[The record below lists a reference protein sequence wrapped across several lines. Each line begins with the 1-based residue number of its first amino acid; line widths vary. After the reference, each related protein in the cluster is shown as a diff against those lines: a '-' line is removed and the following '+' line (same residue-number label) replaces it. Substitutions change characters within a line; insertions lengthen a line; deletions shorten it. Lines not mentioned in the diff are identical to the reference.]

1 MKLLEKKQQKYKIY
15 NLVIKHKLIW
25 SFVCLALI
33 SCGNSTYDSQ
43 EYIST
48 NLTEEKIN
56 LSNEVFKKL
65 KKEHYI
71 KNFVKD
77 DFNIRYI
84 NALIDRLDG
93 NKLYFIES
101 EITNFKEESNQYLGN
116 SFDIDLAYLII
127 NLYFERLVAFSEY
140 QIKLI
145 EKNSFDFTKDEFID
159 IYYED
164 NQWAESEA
172 LLKEIW
178 RNETKNDL
186 LVALMSETLSDD
198 ANKVLLKRYKNRIKR
213 IQQQKEE
220 DIFSIAI
227 NTLTNQFDPH
237 SSYLSPR
244 SAEDFDMNMSLK
256 LEGIGALLGA
266 DDDYTKIV
274 SLVPGGPAE
283 KSGEILPED
292 KITRIRQINTE
303 NNEYIDVVGWRIDE
317 VVDLIRGESGTQVEI
332 EFISSDSA
340 DNSRKLV
347 TLTREEI
354 KLEDRAAKSK
364 IIETEDGNKIGI
376 IDLPS
381 FYIDF
386 NAYQNRDSNY
396 RSSSNDVEDI
406 LINFNKEDVDAVILD
421 LRNNGG
427 GALIEANKI
436 VGLFVSS
443 GPTVQVKHKAGYIQP
458 YGSSKAKQTWQKPMG
473 VLVNRYSASAS
484 EIVAGAIQDYKRGI
498 VLGQRTFG
506 KGTVQSLE
514 SISKGQVKITESK
527 YYRVDG
533 SSTQNKGVLPDIELL
548 STWDIE
554 SVGESSYP
562 TALEWDTV
570 RPYRHKKFN
579 FDSNQIIEIKNLYS
593 QRLNSSPNL
602 KYLGEVRDRYYLN
615 KDKKLLS
622 LNLDTRKLEKDARKN
637 WLLQIENK
645 RRESLG
651 LEIFGT
657 YEDLE
662 ESNKKNEN
670 TNNDIDYER
679 DYLLIESTN
688 IINDYLNLNK
698 LLISKVNKL

>member
-1 MKLLEKKQQKYKIY
+1 
-15 NLVIKHKLIW
+15 VIKNKLIW
-25 SFVCLALI
+25 SFICLALI
-33 SCGNSTYDSQ
+33 GCGNENYEPQ
-43 EYIST
+43 KYIST
-48 NLTEEKIN
+48 NLTEEKVN
-56 LSNEVFKKL
+56 LSKEVFSKL

-71 KNFVKD
+71 KNFVKE
-77 DFNIRYI
+77 DFNNKYVD
-84 NALIDRLDG
+84 ALINRLDE
-93 NKLYFIES
+93 NKLYFVSS
-101 EITNFKEESNQYLGN
+101 EIKKFQEESNQY
-116 SFDIDLAYLII
+116 SEKYFDIDLAYLII
-127 NLYFERLVAFSEY
+127 NLYFERLLIFSEY

-145 EKNSFDFTKDEFID
+145 EEDSFDFTKEEYID

-164 NQWAESEA
+164 NQWPESEYNQ
-172 LLKEIW
+172 KKIW

-198 ANKVLLKRYKNRIKR
+198 PKKVLLKRYKNKIRR
-213 IQQQKEE
+213 IQQQKED

-237 SSYLSPR
+237 SAYLSPR

-292 KITRIRQINTE
+292 KITRIRQIDSE
-303 NNEYIDVVGWRIDE
+303 EKEYVDVVGWRIDE
-317 VVDLIRGESGTQVEI
+317 VVDLIRGKSGTQVEI

-340 DNSRKLV
+340 DNTRKLV

-364 IIETEDGNKIGI
+364 IIETKEGNKIGI

-386 NAYQNRDSNY
+386 NAYQNRDSDY
-396 RSSSNDVEDI
+396 RSSSSDVEDI
-406 LINFNKEDVDAVILD
+406 LLDFNDKDVDAVILD

-443 GPTVQVKHKAGYIQP
+443 GPTVQVKHKTGYIQP
-458 YGSSKAKQTWQKPMG
+458 YGASKAKQAWQKPMA

-506 KGTVQSLE
+506 KGTVQSLD

-533 SSTQNKGVLPDIELL
+533 SSTQNKGVMPDIELL

-570 RPYRHKKFN
+570 RPYRHKKFD
-579 FDSNQIIEIKNLYS
+579 FDADKIIKIKNLYS
-593 QRLNSSPNL
+593 QRLSTSPNL
-602 KYLGEVRDRYYLN
+602 EYLGAVRDRYFIN

-622 LNLDTRKLEKDARKN
+622 LNLDIRRSEMEARKE

-645 RRESLG
+645 RREGLG
-651 LEIFGT
+651 LKTFVN
-657 YEDLE
+657 YEDL
-662 ESNKKNEN
+662 SANNKIDEN
-670 TNNDIDYER
+670 INNDIDFKK
-679 DYLLIESTN
+679 DYLLIESAN
-688 IINDYLNLNK
+688 IVNDYLNLNK
-698 LLISKVNKL
+698 KILVSKVE

>member
-1 MKLLEKKQQKYKIY
+1 M
-15 NLVIKHKLIW
+15 IKNKLIW
-25 SFVCLALI
+25 SFVCVVLI
-33 SCGNSTYDSQ
+33 SCGNSTYEPQ

-48 NLTEEKIN
+48 NLTDEKIN
-56 LSNEVFKKL
+56 LSKEVFKKL

-77 DFNIRYI
+77 DFNNKYI
-84 NALIDRLDG
+84 DALIERLDE
-93 NKLYFIES
+93 NKLYFLES
-101 EITNFKEESNQYLGN
+101 EIKNFKEESSQYSGKF
-116 SFDIDLAYLII
+116 FDIDLAYLII
-127 NLYFERLVAFSEY
+127 NLYFERLVDFSEF

-145 EKNSFDFTKDEFID
+145 EKDSFDFTKDEFID

-164 NQWAESEA
+164 NQWSTSEA
-172 LLKEIW
+172 LLKNIW

-198 ANKVLLKRYKNRIKR
+198 PNKVLLKRYKNRIRR

-227 NTLTNQFDPH
+227 NTLSNQFDPH

-292 KITRIRQINTE
+292 KITRIRQIDAE
-303 NNEYIDVVGWRIDE
+303 DKEYVDVVGWRIDE

-340 DNSRKLV
+340 DSTRKLV

-364 IIETEDGNKIGI
+364 IIETKEGNKIGI

-386 NAYQNRDSNY
+386 NAYQNRDSDY

-406 LINFNKEDVDAVILD
+406 LKNFNIEGVDAVILD

-458 YGSSKAKQTWQKPMG
+458 YGSSKAKQAWQKPMA

-484 EIVAGAIQDYKRGI
+484 EIVAGAIQDYQRGI

-514 SISKGQVKITESK
+514 SISKGQIKITESK
-527 YYRVDG
+527 YYRIDG

-554 SVGESSYP
+554 TVGESSYP

-570 RPYRHKKFN
+570 RPYRHKKFD
-579 FDSNQIIEIKNLYS
+579 FDADKVFEIKNLYS
-593 QRLNSSPNL
+593 QRLTTSPNL

-622 LNLDTRKLEKDARKN
+622 LNLETRKSEKKARKD
-637 WLLQIENK
+637 WLFQIENK
-645 RRESLG
+645 RREGLG
-651 LEIFGT
+651 LEIFST
-657 YEDLE
+657 YEDLDE
-662 ESNKKNEN
+662 NNKKNEN
-670 TNNDIDYER
+670 INNDIDFKR

-688 IINDYLNLNK
+688 IINDYLNLDKK
-698 LLISKVNKL
+698 LLASKVG

>member
-1 MKLLEKKQQKYKIY
+1 M
-15 NLVIKHKLIW
+15 IKNKLIW
-25 SFVCLALI
+25 SFVCVVLI
-33 SCGNSTYDSQ
+33 SCGNSTYEPQ

-48 NLTEEKIN
+48 NLTDEKIN
-56 LSNEVFKKL
+56 LSKEVFKKL

-77 DFNIRYI
+77 DFNNKYI
-84 NALIDRLDG
+84 DALIERLDE
-93 NKLYFIES
+93 NKLYFLES
-101 EITNFKEESNQYLGN
+101 EIKNFKEESSQYSGKF
-116 SFDIDLAYLII
+116 FDIDLAYLII
-127 NLYFERLVAFSEY
+127 NLYFERLVDFSEF

-145 EKNSFDFTKDEFID
+145 EKDSFDFTKDEFID

-164 NQWAESEA
+164 NQWATSEA
-172 LLKEIW
+172 HLKNIW

-198 ANKVLLKRYKNRIKR
+198 PNKVLLKRYKNRIRR

-227 NTLTNQFDPH
+227 NTLSNQFDPH

-292 KITRIRQINTE
+292 KITRIRQIDAE
-303 NNEYIDVVGWRIDE
+303 DKEYVDVVGWRIDE

-340 DNSRKLV
+340 DSTRKLV

-364 IIETEDGNKIGI
+364 IIETKEGNKIGI

-386 NAYQNRDSNY
+386 NAYQNRDSDY

-406 LINFNKEDVDAVILD
+406 LKNFNIEGVDAVILD

-458 YGSSKAKQTWQKPMG
+458 YGSSKAEQAWQKPMA

-484 EIVAGAIQDYKRGI
+484 EIVAGAIQDYQRGI

-527 YYRVDG
+527 YYRIDG

-554 SVGESSYP
+554 TVGESSYP

-570 RPYRHKKFN
+570 RPYRHKKFD
-579 FDSNQIIEIKNLYS
+579 FDADKVFEIKNLYS
-593 QRLNSSPNL
+593 QRLTTSPNL

-622 LNLDTRKLEKDARKN
+622 LNLETRKSEKEARKN

-645 RRESLG
+645 RREGLG
-651 LEIFGT
+651 LEIFST
-657 YEDLE
+657 YEDLDE
-662 ESNKKNEN
+662 NNKKNEN
-670 TNNDIDYER
+670 TNNDIDFKR

-688 IINDYLNLNK
+688 IINDYLNLDKK
-698 LLISKVNKL
+698 LLASKVG

>member
-1 MKLLEKKQQKYKIY
+1 
-15 NLVIKHKLIW
+15 VIKHKLIW

-579 FDSNQIIEIKNLYS
+579 FDYNQIIEIKNLYS
-593 QRLNSSPNL
+593 QRLNSNPNL

>member
-1 MKLLEKKQQKYKIY
+1 M
-15 NLVIKHKLIW
+15 IKNKLIW

-33 SCGNSTYDSQ
+33 GCGNENYEPQ
-43 EYIST
+43 KYIST
-48 NLTEEKIN
+48 NLPEEKVN
-56 LSNEVFKKL
+56 LSKEVFSKL

-71 KNFVKD
+71 KNFVKE
-77 DFNIRYI
+77 DFNNKYVD
-84 NALIDRLDG
+84 ALINRLDE
-93 NKLYFIES
+93 NKLYFVSS
-101 EITNFKEESNQYLGN
+101 EIKKFKEESNKY
-116 SFDIDLAYLII
+116 SEKYFDIDLAYLII
-127 NLYFERLVAFSEY
+127 NLYFERLLIFSEY

-145 EKNSFDFTKDEFID
+145 EENSFDFTKEEYID

-164 NQWAESEA
+164 NQWPESEYNQ
-172 LLKEIW
+172 KKIW

-198 ANKVLLKRYKNRIKR
+198 PKKVLLKRYKNKIRR
-213 IQQQKEE
+213 IQQQKED

-237 SSYLSPR
+237 SAYLSPR

-292 KITRIRQINTE
+292 KITRIRQIDSE
-303 NNEYIDVVGWRIDE
+303 EKEYVDVVGWRIDE
-317 VVDLIRGESGTQVEI
+317 VVDLIRGKSGTQVEI

-340 DNSRKLV
+340 DNTRKLV

-364 IIETEDGNKIGI
+364 IIETKEGNKIGI

-386 NAYQNRDSNY
+386 NAYQNRDSDY
-396 RSSSNDVEDI
+396 RSSSSDVEDI
-406 LINFNKEDVDAVILD
+406 LLDFNDKDVDAVILD

-443 GPTVQVKHKAGYIQP
+443 GPTVQVKHKTGYIQP
-458 YGSSKAKQTWQKPMG
+458 YGASKAKQAWQKPMA

-506 KGTVQSLE
+506 KGTVQSLD

-533 SSTQNKGVLPDIELL
+533 SSTQNKGVMPDIELL

-570 RPYRHKKFN
+570 RPYRHKKFD
-579 FDSNQIIEIKNLYS
+579 FDADKIIKIKNLHS
-593 QRLNSSPNL
+593 QRLSTSPNL
-602 KYLGEVRDRYYLN
+602 EYLGAVRDRYFIN

-622 LNLDTRKLEKDARKN
+622 LNLDIRRSEMEARKE

-645 RRESLG
+645 RREGLG
-651 LEIFGT
+651 LKTFVN
-657 YEDLE
+657 YEDL
-662 ESNKKNEN
+662 SANNKIDEN
-670 TNNDIDYER
+670 INNDIDFKK
-679 DYLLIESTN
+679 DYLLIESAN
-688 IINDYLNLNK
+688 IVNDYLNLNK
-698 LLISKVNKL
+698 KILVSKVE

>member
-1 MKLLEKKQQKYKIY
+1 M
-15 NLVIKHKLIW
+15 IKNKLIW
-25 SFVCLALI
+25 SFICLALI
-33 SCGNSTYDSQ
+33 GCGNENYEPQ
-43 EYIST
+43 KYIST
-48 NLTEEKIN
+48 NLTEEKVN
-56 LSNEVFKKL
+56 LSKEVFSKL

-71 KNFVKD
+71 KNFVKE
-77 DFNIRYI
+77 DFNNKYVD
-84 NALIDRLDG
+84 ALINRLDE
-93 NKLYFIES
+93 NKLYFISS
-101 EITNFKEESNQYLGN
+101 EIKKFKEESNKY
-116 SFDIDLAYLII
+116 SEKYFDIDLAYLII
-127 NLYFERLVAFSEY
+127 NLYFERLLIFSEY

-145 EKNSFDFTKDEFID
+145 EEDSFDFTKEEYID

-164 NQWAESEA
+164 NQWPESEYNQ
-172 LLKEIW
+172 KKIW

-198 ANKVLLKRYKNRIKR
+198 PKKVLLKRYKNKIRR
-213 IQQQKEE
+213 IQQQKED

-237 SSYLSPR
+237 SAYLSPR

-292 KITRIRQINTE
+292 KITRIRQIDSE
-303 NNEYIDVVGWRIDE
+303 EKEYVDVVGWRIDE
-317 VVDLIRGESGTQVEI
+317 VVDLIRGKSGTQVEI

-340 DNSRKLV
+340 DNTRKLV

-364 IIETEDGNKIGI
+364 IIETKEGNKIGI

-386 NAYQNRDSNY
+386 NAYQNRDSDY
-396 RSSSNDVEDI
+396 RSSSSDVEDI
-406 LINFNKEDVDAVILD
+406 LLDFNDKDVDAVILD

-443 GPTVQVKHKAGYIQP
+443 GPTVQVKHKTGYIQP
-458 YGSSKAKQTWQKPMG
+458 YGASKAKQAWQKPMA

-506 KGTVQSLE
+506 KGTVQSLD

-533 SSTQNKGVLPDIELL
+533 SSTQNKGVMPDIELL

-570 RPYRHKKFN
+570 RPYRHKKFD
-579 FDSNQIIEIKNLYS
+579 FDADKIIKIKNLYS
-593 QRLNSSPNL
+593 QRLSTSPNL
-602 KYLGEVRDRYYLN
+602 EYLGAVRDRYFIN

-622 LNLDTRKLEKDARKN
+622 LNLDIRRSEMEARKE

-645 RRESLG
+645 RREGLG
-651 LEIFGT
+651 LKTFVN
-657 YEDLE
+657 YEDLSANNKIE
-662 ESNKKNEN
+662 ENI
-670 TNNDIDYER
+670 NNDIDFKK
-679 DYLLIESTN
+679 DYLLIESAN
-688 IINDYLNLNK
+688 IVNDYLNLNK
-698 LLISKVNKL
+698 KILVSKVE

>member
-1 MKLLEKKQQKYKIY
+1 M
-15 NLVIKHKLIW
+15 IKNKLIW
-25 SFVCLALI
+25 SFVCVVLI
-33 SCGNSTYDSQ
+33 SCGNSTYEPQ

-48 NLTEEKIN
+48 NLTDEKIN
-56 LSNEVFKKL
+56 LSKEVFKKL

-77 DFNIRYI
+77 DFNNKYI
-84 NALIDRLDG
+84 NALIKRLDE
-93 NKLYFIES
+93 NKLYFLES
-101 EITNFKEESNQYLGN
+101 EIKNFKEESSQY
-116 SFDIDLAYLII
+116 SEKFFDIDLAYLII
-127 NLYFERLVAFSEY
+127 NLYFERLVDFSEF

-145 EKNSFDFTKDEFID
+145 EKDSFDFTKDEFID

-164 NQWAESEA
+164 NQWSTSEA
-172 LLKEIW
+172 LLKNIW

-198 ANKVLLKRYKNRIKR
+198 PNKVLLKRYKNRIRR

-227 NTLTNQFDPH
+227 NTLSNQFDPH

-256 LEGIGALLGA
+256 LEGIGALLGT

-292 KITRIRQINTE
+292 KITRIRQIDAE
-303 NNEYIDVVGWRIDE
+303 DKEYVDVVGWRIDE

-340 DNSRKLV
+340 DSTRKLV

-364 IIETEDGNKIGI
+364 IIETKEGNKIGI

-386 NAYQNRDSNY
+386 NAYQNRDSDY

-406 LINFNKEDVDAVILD
+406 LKNFNIEGVDAVILD

-458 YGSSKAKQTWQKPMG
+458 YGSSKAKQAWQKPMA

-484 EIVAGAIQDYKRGI
+484 EIVAGAIQDYQRGI

-527 YYRVDG
+527 YYRIDG

-554 SVGESSYP
+554 TVGESSYP

-570 RPYRHKKFN
+570 RPYRHKKFD
-579 FDSNQIIEIKNLYS
+579 FDADKIFEIKNLYS
-593 QRLNSSPNL
+593 QRLTTSPNL

-622 LNLDTRKLEKDARKN
+622 LNLETRKSEKKARKD

-645 RRESLG
+645 RREGLG
-651 LEIFGT
+651 LEIFST
-657 YEDLE
+657 YEDLDE
-662 ESNKKNEN
+662 NNKKNEN
-670 TNNDIDYER
+670 INNDIDFKR

-688 IINDYLNLNK
+688 IINDYLNLDKK
-698 LLISKVNKL
+698 LLASKVG

>member
-1 MKLLEKKQQKYKIY
+1 M
-15 NLVIKHKLIW
+15 IKNKLIW
-25 SFVCLALI
+25 SFICLALI
-33 SCGNSTYDSQ
+33 GCGNASYEPQ

-56 LSNEVFKKL
+56 LSKEVFNKL
-65 KKEHYI
+65 KEEHFI

-77 DFNIRYI
+77 DFNIKYI
-84 NALIDRLDG
+84 DALINKLDE
-93 NKLYFIES
+93 NKLYFIAS
-101 EITNFKEESNQYLGN
+101 EIKKFQNESKEYSKQY
-116 SFDIDLAYLII
+116 FDIDLAYLII
-127 NLYFERLVAFSEY
+127 NLYFERLAAFSEY

-145 EKNSFDFTKDEFID
+145 EKNSFDFTKQDFID

-164 NQWAESEA
+164 NQWPESEY
-172 LLKEIW
+172 LLKNIW
-178 RNETKNDL
+178 RNETKNEL

-198 ANKVLLKRYKNRIKR
+198 PEKVLLKRYKNKIRR

-237 SSYLSPR
+237 SAYLSPR

-292 KITRIRQINTE
+292 KITRIRQINAE
-303 NNEYIDVVGWRIDE
+303 DKEYVDVVGWRIDE
-317 VVDLIRGESGTQVEI
+317 VVDLIRGKSGTQLEI

-340 DNSRKLV
+340 DNTRKLV

-364 IIETEDGNKIGI
+364 IIETKEGNKIGI

-386 NAYQNRDSNY
+386 NAYQNRDSDY

-406 LINFNKEDVDAVILD
+406 LKDFNAKDVDGIILD

-443 GPTVQVKHKAGYIQP
+443 GPTVQVKHKTGYIQP
-458 YGSSKAKQTWQKPMG
+458 YGARNAKQAWQKPMA

-498 VLGQRTFG
+498 VIGQRTFG
-506 KGTVQSLE
+506 KGTVQSLDN
-514 SISKGQVKITESK
+514 ISKGQIKITESK

-548 STWDIE
+548 STWDIK

-570 RPYRHKKFN
+570 RPYKHKKFD
-579 FDSNQIIEIKNLYS
+579 FDADKVLKIKNMYS
-593 QRLNSSPNL
+593 QRLTTSPNL
-602 KYLGEVRDRYYLN
+602 EYLSAVRDRYN
-615 KDKKLLS
+615 INQDKKLLS
-622 LNLDTRKLEKDARKN
+622 LNLDTRKSEKEARKD

-645 RRESLG
+645 RREGLG
-651 LEIFGT
+651 LEKFLN
-657 YEDLE
+657 YEDFNE
-662 ESNKKNEN
+662 NNKKGEN
-670 TNNDIDYER
+670 INNDIDFKR

-698 LLISKVNKL
+698 KILLSKVE